1 MIKKLT
7 FHELVWYFFVFSI
20 AGMFLENIFCFITS
34 RSIESRKGF
43 LIGPFCPIYGVG
55 AILLIMFLEPHKAKK
70 YKVFLYGM
78 IVGASFEYFSS
89 FAMQALYGTKF
100 WDYPKYFLNING
112 RTCLFYAVSWGVL
125 SLVLIYWIKPIIDK
139 FIKLFTSKNVDKII
153 LTFMLTDAL
162 ITFIAINSFM
172 GRVKLKYNNNI
183 YKEGFIS
190 NKAME
195 VIFPNMVYVTKNDK
209 KILIRK
215 LME

>member
-1 MIKKLT
+1 M
-7 FHELVWYFFVFSI
+7 
-20 AGMFLENIFCFITS
+20 
-34 RSIESRKGF
+34 
-43 LIGPFCPIYGVG
+43 
-55 AILLIMFLEPHKAKK
+55 
-70 YKVFLYGM
+70 
-78 IVGASFEYFSS
+78 
-89 FAMQALYGTKF
+89 
-100 WDYPKYFLNING
+100 
-112 RTCLFYAVSWGVL
+112 
-125 SLVLIYWIKPIIDK
+125 LIYWIKPIIDK